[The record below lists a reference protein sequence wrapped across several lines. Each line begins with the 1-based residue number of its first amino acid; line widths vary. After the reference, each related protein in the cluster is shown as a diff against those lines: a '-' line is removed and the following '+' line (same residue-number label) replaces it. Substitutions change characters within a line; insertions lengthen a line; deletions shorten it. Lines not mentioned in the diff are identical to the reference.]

1 MGKNLKRIYRYIYMN
16 MCVCVGVLVVQ
27 SCLTLCNLMY
37 CGLPGSLDHG
47 ILQARIL
54 EWVAISFSRDW
65 TQVSCIAGW
74 FFTISA
80 PGKPIFQYMNIWI
93 TLPYTWNI
101 MNQLYFNKKQYIP
114 YATSFTSLSQLP
126 QLEILSPT
134 AKIAF
139 LWMPLYL
146 LLP

>member
-1 MGKNLKRIYRYIYMN
+1 MK

-54 EWVAISFSRDW
+54 AWVAISFSRDW

-80 PGKPIFQYMNIWI
+80 PGKPIFEYSTSESFCRTPETLWI
-93 TLPYTWNI
+93 NSTSI
-101 MNQLYFNKKQYIP
+101 KKQYIP
-114 YATSFTSLSQLP
+114 YATSFRSLSQLP
-126 QLEILSPT
+126 QLEILYPT

-139 LWMPLYL
+139 LWMQLYL
-146 LLP
+146 LLL